1 MVNASYKN
9 NVVHIDAIQIPVS
22 IFDELYNMYMKA
34 NNRKT
39 PPLEYCGYNL
49 DVIGNNIYMTDGQ
62 SKVKMTANQLES
74 ISQDVIIRG

>member
-1 MVNASYKN
+1 MVNASYRN

-22 IFDELYNMYMKA
+22 IFDGVYNMYMKA

-39 PPLEYCGYNL
+39 SHIKYCGYSL
-49 DVIGNNIYMTDGQ
+49 DVIGGNVYLSDGQ
-62 SKVKMTANQLES
+62 NRAKLTANQLES

>member
-1 MVNASYKN
+1 MVNASYRN

-39 PPLEYCGYNL
+39 PHIEYCGYNL
-49 DVIGNNIYMTDGQ
+49 DVVGRNVYLSDGQ
-62 SKVKMTANQLES
+62 NRAKLTANQLES
-74 ISQDVIIRG
+74 LSQDVIIRG

>member
-9 NVVHIDAIQIPVS
+9 NVVHIDAIQITVS
-22 IFDELYNMYMKA
+22 IFDEVYNMYMKA

-39 PPLEYCGYNL
+39 PHIEYCGYSL

>member
-22 IFDELYNMYMKA
+22 IFDELYNMYMKV

-39 PPLEYCGYNL
+39 PHIEYCGYSL
-49 DVIGNNIYMTDGQ
+49 DVIGRNVYLSDGQ
-62 SKVKMTANQLES
+62 NRAKLTANQLES

>member
-22 IFDELYNMYMKA
+22 IFDELYNMYMKS

-39 PPLEYCGYNL
+39 PHIEYCGYSL
-49 DVIGNNIYMTDGQ
+49 DVIGRNVYLSDGQ
-62 SKVKMTANQLES
+62 NRAKLTANQLES
-74 ISQDVIIRG
+74 ISTDVIIRG